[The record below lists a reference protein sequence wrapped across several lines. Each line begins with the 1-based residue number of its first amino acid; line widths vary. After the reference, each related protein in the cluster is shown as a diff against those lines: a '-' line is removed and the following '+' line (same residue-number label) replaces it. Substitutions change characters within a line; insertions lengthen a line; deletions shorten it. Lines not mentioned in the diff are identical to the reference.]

1 MKAICFL
8 LLLGSAITITGA
20 KPPASVPSCPNTGI
34 TCTDYGQM
42 WFDSCM
48 AGGNRSAQSCQWTSH
63 QAYLEC
69 AHHGFCTLP
78 N

>member
-20 KPPASVPSCPNTGI
+20 KPPASVPSCANDGSM
-34 TCTDYGQM
+34 TCTAY
-42 WFDSCM
+42 
-48 AGGNRSAQSCQWTSH
+48 AQYWYDKCRLVWGLTDKSCQWTSH

-69 AHHGFCTLP
+69 AHHGYCSF
-78 N
+78 